1 MLPEQKQ
8 IYKSMTPEQKYA
20 VAMNLYWS
28 ARRMKEAWLRSI
40 HPDWTEEQV
49 SRTVREI
56 FLRAR
61 T

>member
-1 MLPEQKQ
+1 MLEEQKR
-8 IYKSMTPEQKYA
+8 IYKSMTPDQKFA
-20 VAMNLYWS
+20 LANSLYWA
-28 ARRMKEAWLRSI
+28 ARSMREAWLRSL
-40 HPDWTEEQV
+40 HPDWTEERI

>member
-1 MLPEQKQ
+1 MLQEQKR
-8 IYKSMTPEQKYA
+8 IYKSMTPDQKFA
-20 VAMNLYWS
+20 VAISLYWS
-28 ARRMKEAWLRSI
+28 ARRARGAWLRSL
-40 HPDWTEEQV
+40 HPEWTEERI

>member
-1 MLPEQKQ
+1 MHSIQKR
-8 IYKSMTPEQKYA
+8 IYKSMTPDEKFA
-20 VAMNLYWS
+20 VANGLYWA
-28 ARRMKEAWLRSI
+28 ARRTREAWLRSL
-40 HPDWTEEQV
+40 HPDWTEEQI